1 VKKLH
6 IRKLEKKD
14 AIRMLEWMHDETVT
28 CYLAQNFAEK
38 TLEDCENFIDSSNK
52 DESLNVHRAIC
63 DDKDMYL
70 GTVSL
75 KHINITDKNAEYA
88 ISMHGDSIG
97 TGASAFGTKQILTY
111 AFEELKLEKVYL
123 NVIPSNVRAKKF
135 YNKMGF
141 ELEGIAKKHICIK
154 GKLEDLEWYGYLKEK

>member
-1 VKKLH
+1 MH

-14 AIRMLEWMHDETVT
+14 TIRMVEWMHDETVT

-38 TLEDCENFIDSSNK
+38 TLRDCENFIESSNA
-52 DESLNVHRAIC
+52 DETLNVHRAIC
-63 DDKDMYL
+63 DDEDTYL

-75 KHINITDKNAEYA
+75 KHIDRTNQNAEYA
-88 ISMHGDSIG
+88 ISMHMDSIG
-97 TGASAFGTKQILTY
+97 TGASAFGTKEILKY
-111 AFEELKLEKVYL
+111 AFDELMLEKVYL
-123 NVIPSNVRAKKF
+123 NVIPANIRAKKF
-135 YNKMGF
+135 YKKMGF